1 MAGTNASDSIFG
13 WDFQINAAIVLM
25 LEDIENVQKVRVE
38 GRTED
43 IEITLTDGEFVF
55 SQAKALSDPSST
67 KNVRKKL
74 ADGLGTLN
82 QAAKQSGVCKLIY
95 ITNAYDPLAD
105 KKSMPS
111 FYGQSRKP
119 YASLTDSAKKVIDNI
134 LTKENYNDID
144 KSKLFVYTL
153 PFENDLN
160 DRYKVVIEKVND
172 FIASIK
178 SNLSGSAQDVLDI
191 WQQQLFENATLHD
204 TAIVL
209 TKKDMLTISVLMAC
223 LSLFLSKPGVETL
236 RSIDWHTLAILF
248 MMLTVLEGFKKE
260 NIFQPVLRFSEKIT
274 SMVGI
279 SFFLIF
285 GVFFSSMFVTNDV
298 SLIVFVPLTILLFR
312 TAKKEPYILPVIS
325 MENIAAIR
333 GSLLTPFGSPQN
345 LFLFEQSGISAG
357 KFMLHMLPLW
367 LSSAILLGGFIF
379 FLYRKDPH
387 EKISLLG
394 SSGEAWKP
402 ERKKHRIIYVG
413 LFALTVATVVS
424 RTPYWLAAAG
434 IVLAV
439 ILLFDRAV
447 LRKTDYVLLVTF
459 FCFFVFSSQIT
470 ANKTISHFL
479 TNAVAGHEYFWGIGL
494 SQIISNVPASIVLY
508 PFTDNLAA
516 LLYGVDTAGL
526 CSVIGSLASVINYR
540 LYVRSYPGQGGRF
553 MKVFTLISWAFFL
566 IVVIPGYFLSKYWLI

>member
-55 SQAKALSDPSST
+55 SQAKAISDPSST

-160 DRYKVVIEKVND
+160 DRYKVVIEKVKD

-209 TKKDMLTISVLMAC
+209 TKKDIMW
-223 LSLFLSKPGVETL
+223 P
-236 RSIDWHTLAILF
+236 
-248 MMLTVLEGFKKE
+248 
-260 NIFQPVLRFSEKIT
+260 
-274 SMVGI
+274 
-279 SFFLIF
+279 
-285 GVFFSSMFVTNDV
+285 
-298 SLIVFVPLTILLFR
+298 
-312 TAKKEPYILPVIS
+312 
-325 MENIAAIR
+325 
-333 GSLLTPFGSPQN
+333 
-345 LFLFEQSGISAG
+345 
-357 KFMLHMLPLW
+357 
-367 LSSAILLGGFIF
+367 
-379 FLYRKDPH
+379 
-387 EKISLLG
+387 
-394 SSGEAWKP
+394 
-402 ERKKHRIIYVG
+402 
-413 LFALTVATVVS
+413 
-424 RTPYWLAAAG
+424 
-434 IVLAV
+434 
-439 ILLFDRAV
+439 
-447 LRKTDYVLLVTF
+447 
-459 FCFFVFSSQIT
+459 
-470 ANKTISHFL
+470 
-479 TNAVAGHEYFWGIGL
+479 
-494 SQIISNVPASIVLY
+494 
-508 PFTDNLAA
+508 
-516 LLYGVDTAGL
+516 
-526 CSVIGSLASVINYR
+526 
-540 LYVRSYPGQGGRF
+540 
-553 MKVFTLISWAFFL
+553 L
-566 IVVIPGYFLSKYWLI
+566 IVVMCDDGFRANPFSEDFDDGIYDEISSKYKSFISCKCQKFTFATRVLSDYQNYMSVKTGNDRIIEFINNQWSTYLDEFTSDGNTEELLNRLVKIILFQLLRQRYLINEVKKKVKLV

>member
-119 YASLTDSAKKVIDNI
+119 YASLTDSAKKIIDNI

-160 DRYKVVIEKVND
+160 DRYKVVIEKVKD

-209 TKKDMLTISVLMAC
+209 TKKDIMW
-223 LSLFLSKPGVETL
+223 P
-236 RSIDWHTLAILF
+236 
-248 MMLTVLEGFKKE
+248 
-260 NIFQPVLRFSEKIT
+260 
-274 SMVGI
+274 
-279 SFFLIF
+279 
-285 GVFFSSMFVTNDV
+285 
-298 SLIVFVPLTILLFR
+298 
-312 TAKKEPYILPVIS
+312 
-325 MENIAAIR
+325 
-333 GSLLTPFGSPQN
+333 
-345 LFLFEQSGISAG
+345 
-357 KFMLHMLPLW
+357 
-367 LSSAILLGGFIF
+367 
-379 FLYRKDPH
+379 
-387 EKISLLG
+387 
-394 SSGEAWKP
+394 
-402 ERKKHRIIYVG
+402 
-413 LFALTVATVVS
+413 
-424 RTPYWLAAAG
+424 
-434 IVLAV
+434 
-439 ILLFDRAV
+439 
-447 LRKTDYVLLVTF
+447 
-459 FCFFVFSSQIT
+459 
-470 ANKTISHFL
+470 
-479 TNAVAGHEYFWGIGL
+479 
-494 SQIISNVPASIVLY
+494 
-508 PFTDNLAA
+508 
-516 LLYGVDTAGL
+516 
-526 CSVIGSLASVINYR
+526 
-540 LYVRSYPGQGGRF
+540 
-553 MKVFTLISWAFFL
+553 L
-566 IVVIPGYFLSKYWLI
+566 IVVMCNDGFRANPFSEDFDDGIYDEISSKYKSFISCKC

>member
-160 DRYKVVIEKVND
+160 DRYKVVIEKVKD

-209 TKKDMLTISVLMAC
+209 TKKDIM
-223 LSLFLSKPGVETL
+223 
-236 RSIDWHTLAILF
+236 
-248 MMLTVLEGFKKE
+248 
-260 NIFQPVLRFSEKIT
+260 
-274 SMVGI
+274 
-279 SFFLIF
+279 
-285 GVFFSSMFVTNDV
+285 
-298 SLIVFVPLTILLFR
+298 
-312 TAKKEPYILPVIS
+312 
-325 MENIAAIR
+325 
-333 GSLLTPFGSPQN
+333 
-345 LFLFEQSGISAG
+345 
-357 KFMLHMLPLW
+357 W
-367 LSSAILLGGFIF
+367 L
-379 FLYRKDPH
+379 
-387 EKISLLG
+387 
-394 SSGEAWKP
+394 
-402 ERKKHRIIYVG
+402 
-413 LFALTVATVVS
+413 
-424 RTPYWLAAAG
+424 
-434 IVLAV
+434 
-439 ILLFDRAV
+439 
-447 LRKTDYVLLVTF
+447 
-459 FCFFVFSSQIT
+459 
-470 ANKTISHFL
+470 
-479 TNAVAGHEYFWGIGL
+479 
-494 SQIISNVPASIVLY
+494 
-508 PFTDNLAA
+508 
-516 LLYGVDTAGL
+516 
-526 CSVIGSLASVINYR
+526 
-540 LYVRSYPGQGGRF
+540 
-553 MKVFTLISWAFFL
+553 L
-566 IVVIPGYFLSKYWLI
+566 IVVMCDDGFRANPFSEDFDDGIYDEISSKYKSFISCKCQKFTFATRVLSDYQDYVSVKTGNDRIIEFINNQWSTYLDEFTSDGNTEELLNRLVKIILFQLLRQRYLINEVKKKVKLV

>member
-55 SQAKALSDPSST
+55 SQAKAISDPSST

-119 YASLTDSAKKVIDNI
+119 YASLTDSAKKVIENI

-160 DRYKVVIEKVND
+160 DRYKVVIEKVKD

-209 TKKDMLTISVLMAC
+209 TKKDIMW
-223 LSLFLSKPGVETL
+223 P
-236 RSIDWHTLAILF
+236 
-248 MMLTVLEGFKKE
+248 
-260 NIFQPVLRFSEKIT
+260 
-274 SMVGI
+274 
-279 SFFLIF
+279 
-285 GVFFSSMFVTNDV
+285 
-298 SLIVFVPLTILLFR
+298 
-312 TAKKEPYILPVIS
+312 
-325 MENIAAIR
+325 
-333 GSLLTPFGSPQN
+333 
-345 LFLFEQSGISAG
+345 
-357 KFMLHMLPLW
+357 
-367 LSSAILLGGFIF
+367 
-379 FLYRKDPH
+379 
-387 EKISLLG
+387 
-394 SSGEAWKP
+394 
-402 ERKKHRIIYVG
+402 
-413 LFALTVATVVS
+413 
-424 RTPYWLAAAG
+424 
-434 IVLAV
+434 
-439 ILLFDRAV
+439 
-447 LRKTDYVLLVTF
+447 
-459 FCFFVFSSQIT
+459 
-470 ANKTISHFL
+470 
-479 TNAVAGHEYFWGIGL
+479 
-494 SQIISNVPASIVLY
+494 
-508 PFTDNLAA
+508 
-516 LLYGVDTAGL
+516 
-526 CSVIGSLASVINYR
+526 
-540 LYVRSYPGQGGRF
+540 
-553 MKVFTLISWAFFL
+553 L
-566 IVVIPGYFLSKYWLI
+566 IVVMCDDGFRANPFSEDFDDGIYDEISSKYKSFISCKCQKFTFATRVLSDYQNYMSVKTGNDRIIEFINNQWSTYLDEFTSDGNTEELLNRLVKIILFQLLRQRYLINEVKKKVKLV

>member
-160 DRYKVVIEKVND
+160 DRYKVVIEKVKD

-209 TKKDMLTISVLMAC
+209 TKKDIMW
-223 LSLFLSKPGVETL
+223 P
-236 RSIDWHTLAILF
+236 
-248 MMLTVLEGFKKE
+248 
-260 NIFQPVLRFSEKIT
+260 
-274 SMVGI
+274 
-279 SFFLIF
+279 
-285 GVFFSSMFVTNDV
+285 
-298 SLIVFVPLTILLFR
+298 
-312 TAKKEPYILPVIS
+312 
-325 MENIAAIR
+325 
-333 GSLLTPFGSPQN
+333 
-345 LFLFEQSGISAG
+345 
-357 KFMLHMLPLW
+357 
-367 LSSAILLGGFIF
+367 
-379 FLYRKDPH
+379 
-387 EKISLLG
+387 
-394 SSGEAWKP
+394 
-402 ERKKHRIIYVG
+402 
-413 LFALTVATVVS
+413 
-424 RTPYWLAAAG
+424 
-434 IVLAV
+434 
-439 ILLFDRAV
+439 
-447 LRKTDYVLLVTF
+447 
-459 FCFFVFSSQIT
+459 
-470 ANKTISHFL
+470 
-479 TNAVAGHEYFWGIGL
+479 
-494 SQIISNVPASIVLY
+494 
-508 PFTDNLAA
+508 
-516 LLYGVDTAGL
+516 
-526 CSVIGSLASVINYR
+526 
-540 LYVRSYPGQGGRF
+540 
-553 MKVFTLISWAFFL
+553 L
-566 IVVIPGYFLSKYWLI
+566 IVVMCDDGFRANPFSEDFDDGIYVYDEISSKYKSFISCKCQKFTFATRVLSDYQDYVSVKTGNDRIIEFINNQWSTYLDEFTSDGNTEELLNRLVKIILFQLLRQRYLINEVKKKVKLV

>member
-160 DRYKVVIEKVND
+160 DRYKVVIEKVKD

-209 TKKDMLTISVLMAC
+209 TKKDIMW
-223 LSLFLSKPGVETL
+223 P
-236 RSIDWHTLAILF
+236 
-248 MMLTVLEGFKKE
+248 
-260 NIFQPVLRFSEKIT
+260 
-274 SMVGI
+274 
-279 SFFLIF
+279 
-285 GVFFSSMFVTNDV
+285 
-298 SLIVFVPLTILLFR
+298 
-312 TAKKEPYILPVIS
+312 
-325 MENIAAIR
+325 
-333 GSLLTPFGSPQN
+333 
-345 LFLFEQSGISAG
+345 
-357 KFMLHMLPLW
+357 
-367 LSSAILLGGFIF
+367 
-379 FLYRKDPH
+379 
-387 EKISLLG
+387 
-394 SSGEAWKP
+394 
-402 ERKKHRIIYVG
+402 
-413 LFALTVATVVS
+413 
-424 RTPYWLAAAG
+424 
-434 IVLAV
+434 
-439 ILLFDRAV
+439 
-447 LRKTDYVLLVTF
+447 
-459 FCFFVFSSQIT
+459 
-470 ANKTISHFL
+470 
-479 TNAVAGHEYFWGIGL
+479 
-494 SQIISNVPASIVLY
+494 
-508 PFTDNLAA
+508 
-516 LLYGVDTAGL
+516 
-526 CSVIGSLASVINYR
+526 
-540 LYVRSYPGQGGRF
+540 
-553 MKVFTLISWAFFL
+553 L
-566 IVVIPGYFLSKYWLI
+566 IVVMCDDGFRANPFSEDFDDGIYDEISSKYKSFISCKCQKFTFATRVLSDYQDYVSVKTGNDRIIEFINNQWSIYLDEFTSDGNTEELLNRLVKIILFQLLRQRYLINEVKKKVKLV

>member
-13 WDFQINAAIVLM
+13 CDFQINAAIVLM

-160 DRYKVVIEKVND
+160 DRYKVVIEKVKD

-209 TKKDMLTISVLMAC
+209 TKKDIMW
-223 LSLFLSKPGVETL
+223 P
-236 RSIDWHTLAILF
+236 
-248 MMLTVLEGFKKE
+248 
-260 NIFQPVLRFSEKIT
+260 
-274 SMVGI
+274 
-279 SFFLIF
+279 
-285 GVFFSSMFVTNDV
+285 
-298 SLIVFVPLTILLFR
+298 
-312 TAKKEPYILPVIS
+312 
-325 MENIAAIR
+325 
-333 GSLLTPFGSPQN
+333 
-345 LFLFEQSGISAG
+345 
-357 KFMLHMLPLW
+357 
-367 LSSAILLGGFIF
+367 
-379 FLYRKDPH
+379 
-387 EKISLLG
+387 
-394 SSGEAWKP
+394 
-402 ERKKHRIIYVG
+402 
-413 LFALTVATVVS
+413 
-424 RTPYWLAAAG
+424 
-434 IVLAV
+434 
-439 ILLFDRAV
+439 
-447 LRKTDYVLLVTF
+447 
-459 FCFFVFSSQIT
+459 
-470 ANKTISHFL
+470 
-479 TNAVAGHEYFWGIGL
+479 
-494 SQIISNVPASIVLY
+494 
-508 PFTDNLAA
+508 
-516 LLYGVDTAGL
+516 
-526 CSVIGSLASVINYR
+526 
-540 LYVRSYPGQGGRF
+540 
-553 MKVFTLISWAFFL
+553 L
-566 IVVIPGYFLSKYWLI
+566 IVVMCDDGFRANPFSEDFDDGIYDEISSKYKSFISCKCQKFTFATRVLSDYQDYVSVKTGNDRIIEFINNQWSTYLDEFTSDGNTEELLNRLVKIILFQLLRQRYLINEVKKKVKLV

>member
-119 YASLTDSAKKVIDNI
+119 YASPTDSAKKVIDNI

-160 DRYKVVIEKVND
+160 DRYKVVIEKVKD

-209 TKKDMLTISVLMAC
+209 TKKDIMW
-223 LSLFLSKPGVETL
+223 P
-236 RSIDWHTLAILF
+236 
-248 MMLTVLEGFKKE
+248 
-260 NIFQPVLRFSEKIT
+260 
-274 SMVGI
+274 
-279 SFFLIF
+279 
-285 GVFFSSMFVTNDV
+285 
-298 SLIVFVPLTILLFR
+298 
-312 TAKKEPYILPVIS
+312 
-325 MENIAAIR
+325 
-333 GSLLTPFGSPQN
+333 
-345 LFLFEQSGISAG
+345 
-357 KFMLHMLPLW
+357 
-367 LSSAILLGGFIF
+367 
-379 FLYRKDPH
+379 
-387 EKISLLG
+387 
-394 SSGEAWKP
+394 
-402 ERKKHRIIYVG
+402 
-413 LFALTVATVVS
+413 
-424 RTPYWLAAAG
+424 
-434 IVLAV
+434 
-439 ILLFDRAV
+439 
-447 LRKTDYVLLVTF
+447 
-459 FCFFVFSSQIT
+459 
-470 ANKTISHFL
+470 
-479 TNAVAGHEYFWGIGL
+479 
-494 SQIISNVPASIVLY
+494 
-508 PFTDNLAA
+508 
-516 LLYGVDTAGL
+516 
-526 CSVIGSLASVINYR
+526 
-540 LYVRSYPGQGGRF
+540 
-553 MKVFTLISWAFFL
+553 L
-566 IVVIPGYFLSKYWLI
+566 IVVMCDDGFRANPFSEDFDDGIYDEISSKYKSFISCKCQKFTFATRVLSDYQDYVSVKTGNDRIIEFINNQWSTYLDEFTSDGNTEELLNRLVKIILFQLLRQRYLINEVKKKVKLV

>member
-13 WDFQINAAIVLM
+13 WNFQINAAIVLM

-160 DRYKVVIEKVND
+160 DRYKVVIEKVKD

-209 TKKDMLTISVLMAC
+209 TKKDIMW
-223 LSLFLSKPGVETL
+223 P
-236 RSIDWHTLAILF
+236 
-248 MMLTVLEGFKKE
+248 
-260 NIFQPVLRFSEKIT
+260 
-274 SMVGI
+274 
-279 SFFLIF
+279 
-285 GVFFSSMFVTNDV
+285 
-298 SLIVFVPLTILLFR
+298 
-312 TAKKEPYILPVIS
+312 
-325 MENIAAIR
+325 
-333 GSLLTPFGSPQN
+333 
-345 LFLFEQSGISAG
+345 
-357 KFMLHMLPLW
+357 
-367 LSSAILLGGFIF
+367 
-379 FLYRKDPH
+379 
-387 EKISLLG
+387 
-394 SSGEAWKP
+394 
-402 ERKKHRIIYVG
+402 
-413 LFALTVATVVS
+413 
-424 RTPYWLAAAG
+424 
-434 IVLAV
+434 
-439 ILLFDRAV
+439 
-447 LRKTDYVLLVTF
+447 
-459 FCFFVFSSQIT
+459 
-470 ANKTISHFL
+470 
-479 TNAVAGHEYFWGIGL
+479 
-494 SQIISNVPASIVLY
+494 
-508 PFTDNLAA
+508 
-516 LLYGVDTAGL
+516 
-526 CSVIGSLASVINYR
+526 
-540 LYVRSYPGQGGRF
+540 
-553 MKVFTLISWAFFL
+553 L
-566 IVVIPGYFLSKYWLI
+566 IVVMCDDGFRANPFSEDFDDGIYDEISSKYKSFISCKCQKFTFATRVLSDYQDYVSVKTGNDRIIEFINNQWSTYLDEFTSDGNTEELLNRLVKIILFQLLRQRYLINEVKKKVKLV

>member
-43 IEITLTDGEFVF
+43 IEITLTDGKFVF

-209 TKKDMLTISVLMAC
+209 TKKDIMW
-223 LSLFLSKPGVETL
+223 P
-236 RSIDWHTLAILF
+236 
-248 MMLTVLEGFKKE
+248 
-260 NIFQPVLRFSEKIT
+260 
-274 SMVGI
+274 
-279 SFFLIF
+279 
-285 GVFFSSMFVTNDV
+285 
-298 SLIVFVPLTILLFR
+298 
-312 TAKKEPYILPVIS
+312 
-325 MENIAAIR
+325 
-333 GSLLTPFGSPQN
+333 
-345 LFLFEQSGISAG
+345 
-357 KFMLHMLPLW
+357 
-367 LSSAILLGGFIF
+367 
-379 FLYRKDPH
+379 
-387 EKISLLG
+387 
-394 SSGEAWKP
+394 
-402 ERKKHRIIYVG
+402 
-413 LFALTVATVVS
+413 
-424 RTPYWLAAAG
+424 
-434 IVLAV
+434 
-439 ILLFDRAV
+439 
-447 LRKTDYVLLVTF
+447 
-459 FCFFVFSSQIT
+459 
-470 ANKTISHFL
+470 
-479 TNAVAGHEYFWGIGL
+479 
-494 SQIISNVPASIVLY
+494 
-508 PFTDNLAA
+508 
-516 LLYGVDTAGL
+516 
-526 CSVIGSLASVINYR
+526 
-540 LYVRSYPGQGGRF
+540 
-553 MKVFTLISWAFFL
+553 L
-566 IVVIPGYFLSKYWLI
+566 IVVMCDDGFRANPFSEDFDDGIYDEISSKYKSFISCKCQKFTFATRVLSDYQDYVSVKTGNDRIIEFINNQWSTYLDEFTSDGNTEELLNRLVKIILFQLLRQRYLINEVKKKVKLV

>member
-119 YASLTDSAKKVIDNI
+119 YASLTDSAKKVIDII

-160 DRYKVVIEKVND
+160 DRYKVVIEKVKD

-209 TKKDMLTISVLMAC
+209 TKKDIMW
-223 LSLFLSKPGVETL
+223 P
-236 RSIDWHTLAILF
+236 
-248 MMLTVLEGFKKE
+248 
-260 NIFQPVLRFSEKIT
+260 
-274 SMVGI
+274 
-279 SFFLIF
+279 
-285 GVFFSSMFVTNDV
+285 
-298 SLIVFVPLTILLFR
+298 
-312 TAKKEPYILPVIS
+312 
-325 MENIAAIR
+325 
-333 GSLLTPFGSPQN
+333 
-345 LFLFEQSGISAG
+345 
-357 KFMLHMLPLW
+357 
-367 LSSAILLGGFIF
+367 
-379 FLYRKDPH
+379 
-387 EKISLLG
+387 
-394 SSGEAWKP
+394 
-402 ERKKHRIIYVG
+402 
-413 LFALTVATVVS
+413 
-424 RTPYWLAAAG
+424 
-434 IVLAV
+434 
-439 ILLFDRAV
+439 
-447 LRKTDYVLLVTF
+447 
-459 FCFFVFSSQIT
+459 
-470 ANKTISHFL
+470 
-479 TNAVAGHEYFWGIGL
+479 
-494 SQIISNVPASIVLY
+494 
-508 PFTDNLAA
+508 
-516 LLYGVDTAGL
+516 
-526 CSVIGSLASVINYR
+526 
-540 LYVRSYPGQGGRF
+540 
-553 MKVFTLISWAFFL
+553 L
-566 IVVIPGYFLSKYWLI
+566 IVVMCDDGFRANPFSEDFDDGIYDEISSKYKSFISCKCQKFTLATRVLSDYQNYVSVKTGNDRIIEFINNQWSTYLDEFTSDGNTEELLNRLVKIILFQLLRQRYLINEVKKKVKLV

>member
-160 DRYKVVIEKVND
+160 DRYKVVIEKVKD

-209 TKKDMLTISVLMAC
+209 TKKDIMW
-223 LSLFLSKPGVETL
+223 P
-236 RSIDWHTLAILF
+236 
-248 MMLTVLEGFKKE
+248 
-260 NIFQPVLRFSEKIT
+260 
-274 SMVGI
+274 
-279 SFFLIF
+279 
-285 GVFFSSMFVTNDV
+285 
-298 SLIVFVPLTILLFR
+298 
-312 TAKKEPYILPVIS
+312 
-325 MENIAAIR
+325 
-333 GSLLTPFGSPQN
+333 
-345 LFLFEQSGISAG
+345 
-357 KFMLHMLPLW
+357 
-367 LSSAILLGGFIF
+367 
-379 FLYRKDPH
+379 
-387 EKISLLG
+387 
-394 SSGEAWKP
+394 
-402 ERKKHRIIYVG
+402 
-413 LFALTVATVVS
+413 
-424 RTPYWLAAAG
+424 
-434 IVLAV
+434 
-439 ILLFDRAV
+439 
-447 LRKTDYVLLVTF
+447 
-459 FCFFVFSSQIT
+459 
-470 ANKTISHFL
+470 
-479 TNAVAGHEYFWGIGL
+479 
-494 SQIISNVPASIVLY
+494 
-508 PFTDNLAA
+508 
-516 LLYGVDTAGL
+516 
-526 CSVIGSLASVINYR
+526 
-540 LYVRSYPGQGGRF
+540 
-553 MKVFTLISWAFFL
+553 L
-566 IVVIPGYFLSKYWLI
+566 IVVMCDDGFRANPFSEDFDDGIYDEISSKYKSFISCKCQKFTFATRVLSDYQNYVSVKTGNDRIIEFINNQWSTYLDEFTSDGNTEELLNRLVKIILFQLLRQRYLINEVKKKVKLV

>member
-82 QAAKQSGVCKLIY
+82 QAAKQSVVCKLIY

-160 DRYKVVIEKVND
+160 DRYKVVIEKVKD

-209 TKKDMLTISVLMAC
+209 TKKDIMW
-223 LSLFLSKPGVETL
+223 P
-236 RSIDWHTLAILF
+236 
-248 MMLTVLEGFKKE
+248 
-260 NIFQPVLRFSEKIT
+260 
-274 SMVGI
+274 
-279 SFFLIF
+279 
-285 GVFFSSMFVTNDV
+285 
-298 SLIVFVPLTILLFR
+298 
-312 TAKKEPYILPVIS
+312 
-325 MENIAAIR
+325 
-333 GSLLTPFGSPQN
+333 
-345 LFLFEQSGISAG
+345 
-357 KFMLHMLPLW
+357 
-367 LSSAILLGGFIF
+367 
-379 FLYRKDPH
+379 
-387 EKISLLG
+387 
-394 SSGEAWKP
+394 
-402 ERKKHRIIYVG
+402 
-413 LFALTVATVVS
+413 
-424 RTPYWLAAAG
+424 
-434 IVLAV
+434 
-439 ILLFDRAV
+439 
-447 LRKTDYVLLVTF
+447 
-459 FCFFVFSSQIT
+459 
-470 ANKTISHFL
+470 
-479 TNAVAGHEYFWGIGL
+479 
-494 SQIISNVPASIVLY
+494 
-508 PFTDNLAA
+508 
-516 LLYGVDTAGL
+516 
-526 CSVIGSLASVINYR
+526 
-540 LYVRSYPGQGGRF
+540 
-553 MKVFTLISWAFFL
+553 L
-566 IVVIPGYFLSKYWLI
+566 IVVMCDDGFRANPFSEDFDDGIYDEISSKYKSFISCKCQKFTFATRVLSDYQDYVSVKTGNDRIIEFINNQWSTYLDEFTSDGNTEELLNRLVKIILFQLLRQRYLINEVKKKVKLV

>member
-209 TKKDMLTISVLMAC
+209 TKKDIMW
-223 LSLFLSKPGVETL
+223 P
-236 RSIDWHTLAILF
+236 
-248 MMLTVLEGFKKE
+248 
-260 NIFQPVLRFSEKIT
+260 
-274 SMVGI
+274 
-279 SFFLIF
+279 
-285 GVFFSSMFVTNDV
+285 
-298 SLIVFVPLTILLFR
+298 
-312 TAKKEPYILPVIS
+312 
-325 MENIAAIR
+325 
-333 GSLLTPFGSPQN
+333 
-345 LFLFEQSGISAG
+345 
-357 KFMLHMLPLW
+357 
-367 LSSAILLGGFIF
+367 
-379 FLYRKDPH
+379 
-387 EKISLLG
+387 
-394 SSGEAWKP
+394 
-402 ERKKHRIIYVG
+402 
-413 LFALTVATVVS
+413 
-424 RTPYWLAAAG
+424 
-434 IVLAV
+434 
-439 ILLFDRAV
+439 
-447 LRKTDYVLLVTF
+447 
-459 FCFFVFSSQIT
+459 
-470 ANKTISHFL
+470 
-479 TNAVAGHEYFWGIGL
+479 
-494 SQIISNVPASIVLY
+494 
-508 PFTDNLAA
+508 
-516 LLYGVDTAGL
+516 
-526 CSVIGSLASVINYR
+526 
-540 LYVRSYPGQGGRF
+540 
-553 MKVFTLISWAFFL
+553 L
-566 IVVIPGYFLSKYWLI
+566 IVVMCDDGFRANPFSEDFDDGIYDEISSKYKSFISCKCQKFTFATRVLSDYQDYVSVKTGNDRIIEFSNNQWSTYLDEFTSDGNTEELLNRLVKIILFQLLRQRYLINEVKKKVKLV

>member
-160 DRYKVVIEKVND
+160 DRYKVVIEKVKD

-191 WQQQLFENATLHD
+191 WQQLFENATLHD

-209 TKKDMLTISVLMAC
+209 TKKDIMW
-223 LSLFLSKPGVETL
+223 P
-236 RSIDWHTLAILF
+236 
-248 MMLTVLEGFKKE
+248 
-260 NIFQPVLRFSEKIT
+260 
-274 SMVGI
+274 
-279 SFFLIF
+279 
-285 GVFFSSMFVTNDV
+285 
-298 SLIVFVPLTILLFR
+298 
-312 TAKKEPYILPVIS
+312 
-325 MENIAAIR
+325 
-333 GSLLTPFGSPQN
+333 
-345 LFLFEQSGISAG
+345 
-357 KFMLHMLPLW
+357 
-367 LSSAILLGGFIF
+367 
-379 FLYRKDPH
+379 
-387 EKISLLG
+387 
-394 SSGEAWKP
+394 
-402 ERKKHRIIYVG
+402 
-413 LFALTVATVVS
+413 
-424 RTPYWLAAAG
+424 
-434 IVLAV
+434 
-439 ILLFDRAV
+439 
-447 LRKTDYVLLVTF
+447 
-459 FCFFVFSSQIT
+459 
-470 ANKTISHFL
+470 
-479 TNAVAGHEYFWGIGL
+479 
-494 SQIISNVPASIVLY
+494 
-508 PFTDNLAA
+508 
-516 LLYGVDTAGL
+516 
-526 CSVIGSLASVINYR
+526 
-540 LYVRSYPGQGGRF
+540 
-553 MKVFTLISWAFFL
+553 L
-566 IVVIPGYFLSKYWLI
+566 IVVMCDDGFRANPFSEDFDDGIYDEISSKYKSFISCKCQKFTFATRVLSDYQDYVSVKTGNDRIIEFINNQWSTYLDEFTSDGNTEELLNRLVKIILFQLLRQRYLINEVKKKVKLV